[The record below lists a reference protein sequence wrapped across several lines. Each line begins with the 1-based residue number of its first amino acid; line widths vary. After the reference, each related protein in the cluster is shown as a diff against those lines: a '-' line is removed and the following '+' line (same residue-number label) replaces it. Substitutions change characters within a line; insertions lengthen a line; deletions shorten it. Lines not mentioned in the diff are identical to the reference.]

1 MQGINWGVKTM
12 KDLDESAKELGLK
25 RRFLESNPQL
35 ARRVMHEY
43 VRRAPVSWLLGDNET
58 QRVCFDERAAYFPDE
73 GVKQWT
79 FYYSDGTTEVLTAPN
94 TPAKPRGCL

>member
-1 MQGINWGVKTM
+1 M

>member
-1 MQGINWGVKTM
+1 M
-12 KDLDESAKELGLK
+12 KDLDESANELGLK

-43 VRRAPVSWLLGDNET
+43 VRRAPVSRLLGDNET

>member
-1 MQGINWGVKTM
+1 M
-12 KDLDESAKELGLK
+12 KDLDESANELGLK

-79 FYYSDGTTEVLTAPN
+79 VYYSDGTTEVLTAPN

>member
-1 MQGINWGVKTM
+1 M
-12 KDLDESAKELGLK
+12 KDLDESANELGLK

>member
-1 MQGINWGVKTM
+1 MWIDDDLKKN
-12 KDLDESAKELGLK
+12 DLDESAKELGLK

>member
-1 MQGINWGVKTM
+1 M
-12 KDLDESAKELGLK
+12 KDLDESANELGLK

-43 VRRAPVSWLLGDNET
+43 VRRAPVSWLLGDNEK
-58 QRVCFDERAAYFPDE
+58 QRVCFAERAAYFPDE

>member
-43 VRRAPVSWLLGDNET
+43 VRLAPVSWLLGDNET

-79 FYYSDGTTEVLTAPN
+79 FYYSDGTTEIVTRAYGREKPWGVL
-94 TPAKPRGCL
+94 

>member
-1 MQGINWGVKTM
+1 M
-12 KDLDESAKELGLK
+12 KDLDESANELGLK

-58 QRVCFDERAAYFPDE
+58 QRVCFDKRSEIVPFHTDDKTIYL
-73 GVKQWT
+73 KQWT